1 MFCLDSD
8 FLIALLR
15 EDKTAVSLLYNLET
29 ESLPL
34 TTTPVQAME
43 LFRGAYKSTESQDNI
58 QRITNLLN
66 TLEILPIDL
75 RVADRYAQIQ
85 IALQRAG
92 KIIGDFDLII
102 AAVVL
107 NHGGLLVTRNTRH
120 FEQIAGL
127 ALKSW

>member
-1 MFCLDSD
+1 
-8 FLIALLR
+8 
-15 EDKTAVSLLYNLET
+15 
-29 ESLPL
+29 
-34 TTTPVQAME
+34 ME
-43 LFRGAYKSTESQDNI
+43 LFRGAYKSTESQENI

-66 TLEILPIDL
+66 ILEILPIDL

-85 IALQRAG
+85 VALQRAG

-120 FEQIAGL
+120 FERIAGL